1 MNFDSK
7 TLLISSIVLIIGAV
21 IGASAASVFAD
32 DPFKGK
38 SSIEQKEDNKN
49 DCNDSRTAGT
59 DTSCSIERSHDVDQV
74 KVYSKN
80 TTSEPSQNN

>member
-38 SSIEQKEDNKN
+38 SSLEQKADNKN
-49 DCNDSRTAGT
+49 DCNDSRTAGA
-59 DTSCSIERSHDVDQV
+59 DGSCSIERSHEVDQV

-80 TTSEPSQNN
+80 ATSEPSQNN

>member
-1 MNFDSK
+1 MIFDSK
-7 TLLISSIVLIIGAV
+7 TLLVLSIVLIIGAV

-38 SSIEQKEDNKN
+38 SSLDLKEDNKN
-49 DCNDSRTAGT
+49 DCNESGNGDT
-59 DTSCSIERSHDVDQV
+59 DGSCQIERSHDVDQV

-80 TTSEPSQNN
+80 TNPEP

>member
-7 TLLISSIVLIIGAV
+7 TLLICSIVLIIGAV

-38 SSIEQKEDNKN
+38 SSLEQKEENKN
-49 DCNDSRTAGT
+49 DCNDSRAAGA
-59 DTSCSIERSHDVDQV
+59 DGSCSIERSQDVDQV
-74 KVYSKN
+74 KAYSKN

>member
-38 SSIEQKEDNKN
+38 SSLEQKGDNKN
-49 DCNDSRTAGT
+49 DCNDSRTAGA
-59 DTSCSIERSHDVDQV
+59 DGSCSIERSHDVDQV

-80 TTSEPSQNN
+80 ATSEPSQNN

>member
-21 IGASAASVFAD
+21 IGASEASVFAD

-59 DTSCSIERSHDVDQV
+59 DGSCSIERSHDVDQV

-80 TTSEPSQNN
+80 TTSEAS

>member
-38 SSIEQKEDNKN
+38 SSLDLKEDNKN
-49 DCNDSRTAGT
+49 DCNDSGNGDTDGT
-59 DTSCSIERSHDVDQV
+59 CQIVRSHDVDQV
-74 KVYSKN
+74 KVYNKN
-80 TTSEPSQNN
+80 TTPEP

>member
-7 TLLISSIVLIIGAV
+7 NLLISSIVLIIGAV

-38 SSIEQKEDNKN
+38 SSLDLKEDDKN
-49 DCNDSRTAGT
+49 DCNESGHGDT
-59 DTSCSIERSHDVDQV
+59 DGSCHIERSHDVDQV

-80 TTSEPSQNN
+80 TTP

>member
-32 DPFKGK
+32 DPFKDK
-38 SSIEQKEDNKN
+38 SSIEQKEDNKD
-49 DCNDSRTAGT
+49 DCNGSRTAGK
-59 DTSCSIERSHDVDQV
+59 DGSCSIERSHDVDQV

-80 TTSEPSQNN
+80 TTSEP

>member
-21 IGASAASVFAD
+21 IGTSAASVFAD

-38 SSIEQKEDNKN
+38 SSLEQKEDNKN
-49 DCNDSRTAGT
+49 DCNDSRTAGA
-59 DTSCSIERSHDVDQV
+59 DGSCSIERSHDVDQV

-80 TTSEPSQNN
+80 ATSEQSQNN

>member
-1 MNFDSK
+1 MIFDSK
-7 TLLISSIVLIIGAV
+7 TLLVSSIVLIIGAV

-38 SSIEQKEDNKN
+38 SSVDPKEDNKN
-49 DCNDSRTAGT
+49 DCNESGTADT
-59 DTSCSIERSHDVDQV
+59 DGSCHTERSHGVDEV

-80 TTSEPSQNN
+80 TNPDP

>member
-7 TLLISSIVLIIGAV
+7 TLLICSIVLIIGAV

-38 SSIEQKEDNKN
+38 SSLEQKEENKN
-49 DCNDSRTAGT
+49 DCNDSRATGADG
-59 DTSCSIERSHDVDQV
+59 SCSIERSHDVDQV
-74 KVYSKN
+74 KIYSKN